1 MKIVMLFPGFG
12 SQFVGMG
19 KELYDEFRVVQ
30 EYFEEASNCL
40 NINFIKLCFASSDV
54 ELSKMVNAY
63 TSLFLIGSSTYAL
76 LKQEEIIPD
85 IVVGYNNGEYAAL
98 FAGGGFSFPDGLYLQ
113 NKFCLFYQDAL
124 DEMDVEVVKI
134 SGISTQQLEDICV
147 KARAYGGAVSIAI
160 YNSAME
166 HVVTGNTAQIEQVRE
181 MIGEMSAV
189 TIDHLGLEIGLHSA
203 LMNQVV
209 DQFKIYLEK
218 VDFRDLQISL
228 MSSLDGQIVEQG
240 EEIKRRLMRHINSPL
255 VFNRVVKRLVDYD
268 VIIVASPADQLSALV
283 KKYYPQKHVVSVQ
296 KGSDIETIK
305 SIIAKQ

>member
-1 MKIVMLFPGFG
+1 
-12 SQFVGMG
+12 
-19 KELYDEFRVVQ
+19 
-30 EYFEEASNCL
+30 
-40 NINFIKLCFASSDV
+40 
-54 ELSKMVNAY
+54 
-63 TSLFLIGSSTYAL
+63 
-76 LKQEEIIPD
+76 
-85 IVVGYNNGEYAAL
+85 
-98 FAGGGFSFPDGLYLQ
+98 
-113 NKFCLFYQDAL
+113 
-124 DEMDVEVVKI
+124 MDVEVVKI
-134 SGISTQQLEDICV
+134 SGSSTQHLEDICV

-160 YNSAME
+160 YNSAMV

-305 SIIAKQ
+305 SILAEQ